1 MWGEETTKGLARRR
15 VKGQG
20 AQWIVLWGREMG
32 KLGAFSNVEA
42 PSLAVVQVQVQVL
55 VNLEAK
61 AKAKVKVKVKVK
73 GLLYLGVYEV
83 FWAF

>member
-42 PSLAVVQVQVQVL
+42 PLLGVVQVQVL
-55 VNLEAK
+55 VNLG
-61 AKAKVKVKVKVK
+61 AKVKLKLKVK
-73 GLLYLGVYEV
+73 GFLYLGVYEV
-83 FWAF
+83 FGAF